1 MTKIAFTILITF
13 YYDLLFIFH
22 FKWLANHLGFIN
34 TSEHERVKWGC
45 VAEAWTLEWAGGEG
59 F

>member
-34 TSEHERVKWGC
+34 TSEHER
-45 VAEAWTLEWAGGEG
+45 
-59 F
+59 